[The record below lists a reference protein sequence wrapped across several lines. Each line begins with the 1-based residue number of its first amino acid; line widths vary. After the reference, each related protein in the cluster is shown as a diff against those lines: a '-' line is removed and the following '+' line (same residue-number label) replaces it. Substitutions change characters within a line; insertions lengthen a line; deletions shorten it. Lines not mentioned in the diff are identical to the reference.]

1 MMSTL
6 RQNLLPK
13 TVSAM
18 ILLVPD
24 SDYPAFSSITKF
36 ALDFPVTVIAEAD
49 MFPSNVPSASSNGY
63 ARQMLLKLLVAKH
76 VRTEFYLTLDADL
89 LLKRPMNIT

>member
-1 MMSTL
+1 MVSTL
-6 RQNLLPK
+6 RQNLLPR

-36 ALDFPVTVIAEAD
+36 ALDFPVSVFAEAD
-49 MFPSNVPSASSNGY
+49 MFPASVPSHSANGY

-76 VRTEFYLTLDADL
+76 VKTEFYLTLDADL
-89 LLKRPMNIT
+89 LLKRPMNIS

>member
-6 RQNLLPK
+6 RHNLLPK

-24 SDYPAFSSITKF
+24 SDYPAFSLITKF

-49 MFPSNVPSASSNGY
+49 MFPPEVPSQSSNGY
-63 ARQMLLKLLVAKH
+63 ARQMLLKLLVAHH
-76 VRTEFYLTLDADL
+76 VKTEFYLTLDADL
-89 LLKRPMNIT
+89 LLKRPMNVT